1 MPIFKNN
8 STDMR
13 AKLCEVIRNL
23 YIKFSFLKESEKMTD
38 EDRAYYDRILAVE
51 VSNPDISSSLYQL
64 SDFLYRY
71 YGKRVII
78 LLDEYDTP
86 MQKPM

>member
-1 MPIFKNN
+1 
-8 STDMR
+8 MR

-38 EDRAYYDRILAVE
+38 ADRAYYDRILAVE

-71 YGKRVII
+71 YGKR
-78 LLDEYDTP
+78 
-86 MQKPM
+86 

>member
-8 STDMR
+8 YTDMR

-38 EDRAYYDRILAVE
+38 ADRAYYDRILAVE

>member
-1 MPIFKNN
+1 
-8 STDMR
+8 MR